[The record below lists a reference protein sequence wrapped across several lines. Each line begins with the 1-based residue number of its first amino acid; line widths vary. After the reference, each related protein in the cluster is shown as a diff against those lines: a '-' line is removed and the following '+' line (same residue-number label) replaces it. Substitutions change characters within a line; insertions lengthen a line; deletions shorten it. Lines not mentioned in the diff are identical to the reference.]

1 MSRPDGVLSLPGPER
16 LLESI
21 AGDIEAGR
29 SAVVVFPQVA
39 IDSGFADG
47 LLANLGERVGAEAC
61 LPPLRNDRRNLP
73 ERLADLARAGP
84 FNPGFDPWRDLV
96 NWVGSSGLRVLL
108 RSWNEPLDDVVRRW
122 AALLHEAG
130 HEPSERPALILGI
143 DSQTADR
150 TRVEFEDAL
159 FLRDHWWWGTINRLD
174 TAVHVHR
181 TGMTVSTLHLAA
193 VEEVAAWD
201 LELAAALSHR
211 WDGTRSKLPDVLSAL
226 RSPPI
231 ELAEHA
237 ASAAGASDS
246 LRPPRSARSDWDAG
260 LVEAWDGR
268 LRWRTDAPTRTET
281 LDKLLWRAQSRVVM
295 SHLDEQRTRLADE
308 FVRRAR
314 ADVLRAFEIER
325 GENAIWELGDMHHRV
340 VTGQVKLAAPISNYL
355 ATARKVRNAIA
366 HGRPARD
373 GDLRRLMAGY
383 PDV

>member
-1 MSRPDGVLSLPGPER
+1 MSRPDTVLSLPGPER
-16 LLESI
+16 FLDSL
-21 AGDIEAGR
+21 AGDIEAGT
-29 SAVVVFPQVA
+29 SVVVVFPQVA
-39 IDSGFADG
+39 IDRGFADG
-47 LLANLGERVGAEAC
+47 LLARLGERVGAEAC
-61 LPPLRNDRRNLP
+61 LPPHRDDPRILP
-73 ERLADLARAGP
+73 ERLAELARAGP

-96 NWVGSSGLRVLL
+96 NWVGSRGLRVLL
-108 RSWNEPLDDVVRRW
+108 RSWNESLDDVVRRW

-130 HEPSERPALILGI
+130 YEPSERPALIMGI
-143 DSQTADR
+143 DSQTAHR

-159 FLRDHWWWGTINRLD
+159 FLRDHWWWGAVNRLD

-181 TGMTVSTLHLAA
+181 TGVATSTLHLAA

-201 LELAAALSHR
+201 LDLAAALSHR
-211 WDGTRSKLPDVLSAL
+211 WDGTRAKLRDVLSAL
-226 RSPPI
+226 PSPPI

-246 LRPPRSARSDWDAG
+246 LRPPRSARYDWDAG

-268 LRWRTDAPTRTET
+268 LRWRTDAPTETET

-295 SHLDEQRTRLADE
+295 SHLDEQRSRLADE

-314 ADVLRAFEIER
+314 ADVLQAFEIER
-325 GENAIWELGDMHHRV
+325 GENAIWELGDMHYHV
-340 VTGQVKLAAPISNYL
+340 VTGQVQLAGPIRRYL
-355 ATARKVRNAIA
+355 ATARDVRNAIA